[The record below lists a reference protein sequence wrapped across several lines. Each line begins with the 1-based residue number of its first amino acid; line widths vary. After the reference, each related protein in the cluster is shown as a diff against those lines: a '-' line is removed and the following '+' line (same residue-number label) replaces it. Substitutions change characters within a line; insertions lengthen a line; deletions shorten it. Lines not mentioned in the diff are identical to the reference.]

1 MDLIATSF
9 PPTPTPS
16 RPSLAQSLAWISLFQ
31 LVCLSVFCVCL
42 SHRPDMAA
50 MVDWAVKLQT
60 TYSVSLFVSVS
71 VSLSLCLCLS
81 ACLPVCL
88 SVCLSVSVSLC
99 LSVSLS
105 LVDFGAAS
113 EARRSRPTSDTD
125 LAVTARDVEDPRAA
139 RKRKRLPRPP
149 RP

>member
-1 MDLIATSF
+1 M
-9 PPTPTPS
+9 
-16 RPSLAQSLAWISLFQ
+16 SL
-31 LVCLSVFCVCL
+31 LVCLSARL
-42 SHRPDMAA
+42 SM
-50 MVDWAVKLQT
+50 
-60 TYSVSLFVSVS
+60 
-71 VSLSLCLCLS
+71 SLSLS
-81 ACLPVCL
+81 VSVCL
-88 SVCLSVSVSLC
+88 SVCLSVSL
-99 LSVSLS
+99 SLS